1 MVLENLGDDVHHLTG
16 HHRSATPL
24 WRWLWRVGIVLLL
37 PLDLLRHLFLRLSD
51 WRHGCVDG
59 TLFSLFWNELLIF
72 SGAWSDADGRIW
84 AHETEEILFVVQD
97 QAFVD
102 LELLWFSDQEFLCF
116 GFHLFKPFH
125 SLIVAAFLVV
135 LTLARHLA
143 SELQEVYVHPGTNL
157 GLFEESG
164 HDVLALSYAFT
175 ASFEVLLVHARSVL
189 GHTSETH
196 FLVLPGPEAD
206 EGVLVGRIR
215 FLLEQPQERSL
226 FSLSLLHP
234 PLVYLLDDLN
244 DREFDV
250 DALKVDELE
259 AVVQRFAGLV
269 LLRELLEYVDQLLEG
284 LNRQLPF
291 GLERLEG
298 LDVVLSGLVI
308 HSMEIYGLPV
318 VV

>member
-1 MVLENLGDDVHHLTG
+1 M
-16 HHRSATPL
+16 
-24 WRWLWRVGIVLLL
+24 LLL

-135 LTLARHLA
+135 LTLAWHLA

-250 DALKVDELE
+250 DALKEAASEAGMEMQDHACLCGSEGRALVEKDIADNGVVSVQVCIPCMGCPGAGMLRENVRE
-259 AVVQRFAGLV
+259 AVQS
-269 LLRELLEYVDQLLEG
+269 LEG
-284 LNRQLPF
+284 VT
-291 GLERLEG
+291 E
-298 LDVVLSGLVI
+298 
-308 HSMEIYGLPV
+308 V
-318 VV
+318 VVEEGWHLPWSRDMIEPDVQ